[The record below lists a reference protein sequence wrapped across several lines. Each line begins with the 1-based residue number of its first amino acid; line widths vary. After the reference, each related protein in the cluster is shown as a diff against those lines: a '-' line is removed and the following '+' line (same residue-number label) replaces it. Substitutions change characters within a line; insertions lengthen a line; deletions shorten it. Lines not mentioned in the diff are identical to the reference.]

1 MDKQMINQLL
11 EQLFEQFMTFSIEKR
26 EELPKILVILVFL
39 LILIR
44 KNKGETIALNLRKT
58 QINKALDILCKKISE
73 SKLGDFVKISG
84 CDAGMHLLLTVENG
98 MKQNELLAS
107 AAIEGVK
114 VYGLSEYYS
123 FPVSNMPENI
133 VKAGPKAK

>member
-1 MDKQMINQLL
+1 
-11 EQLFEQFMTFSIEKR
+11 
-26 EELPKILVILVFL
+26 
-39 LILIR
+39 
-44 KNKGETIALNLRKT
+44 
-58 QINKALDILCKKISE
+58 
-73 SKLGDFVKISG
+73 
-84 CDAGMHLLLTVENG
+84 MHLMLTVKNG

-133 VKAGPKAK
+133 IIAGFSGMNEQQLIK